1 MLISFHVLCVL
12 IGLCSK
18 LTYSSG
24 PYAAHE
30 AHDRQVL
37 QSVWAAAVEREKRDE
52 TEDGGA
58 LPIRREGCVLRSV
71 WAATVERENR
81 DETEDGG
88 ALPIRRE
95 G

>member
-1 MLISFHVLCVL
+1 MLMSFHVLCEL
-12 IGLCSK
+12 FILCSK

-24 PYAAHE
+24 LYAAHE

-37 QSVWAAAVEREKRDE
+37 QSVWAAAV
-52 TEDGGA
+52 G
-58 LPIRREGCVLRSV
+58 
-71 WAATVERENR
+71 RENR